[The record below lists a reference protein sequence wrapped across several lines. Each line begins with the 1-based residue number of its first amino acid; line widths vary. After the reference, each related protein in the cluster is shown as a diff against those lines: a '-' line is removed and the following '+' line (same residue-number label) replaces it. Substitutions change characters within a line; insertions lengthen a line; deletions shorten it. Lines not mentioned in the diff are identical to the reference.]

1 MQLFKCPDCQKS
13 RSPRSHSC
21 PHCGRQDTNYWLMI
35 LGAAWMAISVL
46 VILFVGYE
54 LVGDSGLM
62 DAKAMI
68 LALFGAFSGI
78 TIGSLIIH
86 FAGR

>member
-1 MQLFKCPDCQKS
+1 M
-13 RSPRSHSC
+13 
-21 PHCGRQDTNYWLMI
+21 G
-35 LGAAWMAISVL
+35 LGAAWMAVSVL

-62 DAKAMI
+62 DLKAVI
-68 LALFGAFSGI
+68 LALFGALSGI

-86 FAGR
+86 FARR